1 MPIPSV
7 SSSLTTTTTT
17 TTRTTAYEDHN
28 DILKCKS
35 ASITAIDSPLTTKG
49 FQKNNS
55 NNKNDN
61 NRNDDDAMETETQ
74 TGVDALRKTKKK
86 KVLLL
91 HARRED
97 DDQVVNLSEER
108 LRPVSVSGL
117 YAGSK
122 FHGTQKC
129 GTASYE
135 VNVELLHVNMEEST
149 MSGYLKIKG
158 LTSEF
163 PELTTFFQAEIMG
176 RKYSFH
182 TRKWQADQKSDL
194 LHWKKFPSFKP
205 YVDIFNNDGFVYDP
219 AEDSDYIYMRWK
231 ETFLVPDH
239 HVSAIHGASFAGFY
253 YICYQRSTNQIKGY
267 YFFRNHKD
275 WFQELT
281 LNQVNEHGFGTY
293 EFR

>member
-7 SSSLTTTTTT
+7 SSSLNTTTTTT
-17 TTRTTAYEDHN
+17 TAGTTACEDHN

-49 FQKNNS
+49 YQKNNS
-55 NNKNDN
+55 NDKNDNN

-97 DDQVVNLSEER
+97 VDQVVNLTEER

-135 VNVELLHVNMEEST
+135 VNVELLVCSVLSM
-149 MSGYLKIKG
+149 
-158 LTSEF
+158 
-163 PELTTFFQAEIMG
+163 
-176 RKYSFH
+176 YSII
-182 TRKWQADQKSDL
+182 TNI
-194 LHWKKFPSFKP
+194 
-205 YVDIFNNDGFVYDP
+205 YFNC
-219 AEDSDYIYMRWK
+219 
-231 ETFLVPDH
+231 T
-239 HVSAIHGASFAGFY
+239 
-253 YICYQRSTNQIKGY
+253 
-267 YFFRNHKD
+267 
-275 WFQELT
+275 
-281 LNQVNEHGFGTY
+281 
-293 EFR
+293 